1 MNDLERL
8 YEEMKN
14 CSACRMRAGCQQVV
28 THTGCTDQP
37 LLLICGECPGQEEDE
52 HGEPFLGRAG
62 QCLRSALR
70 DTKIINKANT
80 LIVNVMACRP
90 PKNKFPTDESASI
103 CFGLWLK
110 KEIELAKPKRMLLV
124 GATALKYVAGVDGIT
139 SARGNWL
146 NVGGIR
152 SMPTFHPSFIL
163 RRDAAG
169 ETQSRLQF
177 ESDIMEVARE
187 IKSLQEP
194 KNDNRE

>member
-28 THTGCTDQP
+28 TCSGCKEQP
-37 LLLICGECPGQEEDE
+37 LLMVVAECPGQEEDE
-52 HGEPFLGRAG
+52 CGEPLVGRAG
-62 QCLRSALR
+62 QCIRTVFRAS
-70 DTKIINKANT
+70 KIINKSNT
-80 LIVNVMACRP
+80 LLTNTVHCRP

-124 GATALKYVAGVDGIT
+124 GAVALKYVAGVEGIT

-152 SMPTFHPSFIL
+152 SLPTFHPSFIL

-177 ESDIMEVARE
+177 ESDIMEVAKE
-187 IKSLQEP
+187 IKSLQEN
-194 KNDNRE
+194 KA